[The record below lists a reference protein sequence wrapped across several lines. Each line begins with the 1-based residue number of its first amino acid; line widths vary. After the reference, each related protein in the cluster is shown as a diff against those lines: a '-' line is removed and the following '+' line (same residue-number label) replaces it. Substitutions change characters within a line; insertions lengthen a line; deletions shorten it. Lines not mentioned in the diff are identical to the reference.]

1 MICEIQIDKKANRKT
16 QQLQKELKELQK
28 EFEIIEKEIE
38 RARRVDEKI
47 LNKIIT
53 V

>member
-1 MICEIQIDKKANRKT
+1 MIGEIKINKKADHKT
-16 QQLQKELKELQK
+16 QQLQKEFKELQK

-38 RARRVDEKI
+38 RARKVDETV

>member
-1 MICEIQIDKKANRKT
+1 MICGIKINKKADRKT
-16 QQLQKELKELQK
+16 QQLQKEFMELQK
-28 EFEIIEKEIE
+28 EFEKIEIEIEK
-38 RARRVDEKI
+38 ARKVDETV